1 VRAPKSAQIAA
12 APEPATTRTVTN
24 GPTSLATREP
34 PTPEKSAA
42 PISIRNTLKVKTDAT
57 VNGMDKTIAGKSDTR
72 ATNQVCANSSRH
84 ANGHLNIATSVS
96 RARAKKSP
104 TPRTGAKAGL
114 AETLMSNLLLSFDA
128 ERQLSYATC

>member
-1 VRAPKSAQIAA
+1 
-12 APEPATTRTVTN
+12 
-24 GPTSLATREP
+24 
-34 PTPEKSAA
+34 
-42 PISIRNTLKVKTDAT
+42 
-57 VNGMDKTIAGKSDTR
+57 MDKTIAGKSYTR

-84 ANGHLNIATSVS
+84 ANGHLKIATRVS

-128 ERQLSYATC
+128 ERQLSYVTRQGAQ